1 MADVMNSTT
10 AAGALW
16 PDSKES
22 KVRGRRSRSG
32 DSTLTC
38 SISTQILE
46 NFLADFKSHRE
57 FLREEM
63 RKELNRFEAA
73 INKHYAKLKAEGD
86 KARRPKRVNVEK
98 TVDEKANVFSKSADY
113 G

>member
-1 MADVMNSTT
+1 
-10 AAGALW
+10 
-16 PDSKES
+16 
-22 KVRGRRSRSG
+22 
-32 DSTLTC
+32 
-38 SISTQILE
+38 
-46 NFLADFKSHRE
+46 
-57 FLREEM
+57 M